1 LLAIDAPARRQL
13 RNSLCTN
20 ADIRRLSAPQA
31 SASIGGRF
39 FPSFAIVAKV
49 SPALAV
55 DEADDQRRNGKH
67 AHNATEYHDQP
78 NSPATVVLNNL
89 KG

>member
-1 LLAIDAPARRQL
+1 MRPPAGSCEILFVQMQTFVGSRRHK
-13 RNSLCTN
+13 
-20 ADIRRLSAPQA
+20 A
-31 SASIGGRF
+31 SASISGRF